1 MEVMR
6 STMGK
11 PWRAYNEEQYAS
23 RSSSG
28 RVDNPS
34 TFTLR
39 TRLASERAKRTSQP
53 S

>member
-11 PWRAYNEEQYAS
+11 PWRAYNDEQYAS
-23 RSSSG
+23 RSSKG

-34 TFTLR
+34 TLTLR
-39 TRLASERAKRTSQP
+39 TRLAGDWAKRTSQP